1 MNVTELLAKDHE
13 EMMSQIERLEITD
26 IEQLKTVDM
35 NSTAIHLTIDLV
47 RKLKNAISQHRNRE
61 EQVFYLAL
69 ENLDETRDL
78 IRSSYQEHRRIDQLL
93 TELAEMTPTY
103 DAWMAKLGEL
113 KSDFKQHVEKE
124 ETELFPIA
132 EELLSPERLQEMVF
146 QMDEIELVQPATT
159 KAKV

>member
-26 IEQLKTVDM
+26 IEQLKTADM

-103 DAWMAKLGEL
+103 DAWMAKLREL